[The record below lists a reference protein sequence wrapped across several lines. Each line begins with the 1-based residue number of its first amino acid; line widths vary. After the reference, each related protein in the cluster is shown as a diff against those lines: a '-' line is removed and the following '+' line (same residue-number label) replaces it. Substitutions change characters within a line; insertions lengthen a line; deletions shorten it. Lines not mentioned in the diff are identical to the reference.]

1 MKSLQAVHRYLQAAW
16 ASGGFGWASTG
27 FGWASVG
34 FGLGCLP
41 LDLAV
46 AWVPAGFGGH

>member
-1 MKSLQAVHRYLQAAW
+1 VKSLRAIHRYLQAAW
-16 ASGGFGWASTG
+16 ASAGFA
-27 FGWASVG
+27 WASVG

-46 AWVPAGFGGH
+46 AWAPAGFGGR